1 MNNKMSINT
10 YLSMITLHANELIAP
25 IKRYTVAEWIIQ
37 DAYIC
42 CLKETHFRTEDTHRV
57 KVKEWEKKL
66 HENRNKQIKCWGNNA
81 YTKQN
86 RLYNKGYNK
95 KQRRTQNVK
104 LKRHA
109 HPYVYCSITYSNQD
123 LDAA

>member
-1 MNNKMSINT
+1 M
-10 YLSMITLHANELIAP
+10 
-25 IKRYTVAEWIIQ
+25 
-37 DAYIC
+37 D
-42 CLKETHFRTEDTHRV
+42 RTEDTHRV

-66 HENRNKQIKCWGNNA
+66 HENRNKQIKRWGNNA

-109 HPYVYCSITYSNQD
+109 HPYVYCSITYNSQD